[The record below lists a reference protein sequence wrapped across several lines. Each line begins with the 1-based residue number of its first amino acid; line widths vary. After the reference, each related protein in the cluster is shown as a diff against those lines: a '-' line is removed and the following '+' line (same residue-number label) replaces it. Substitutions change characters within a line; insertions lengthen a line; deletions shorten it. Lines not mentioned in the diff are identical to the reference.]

1 MADHELCLQGLHIIS
16 HDAIKV
22 ARAGSRGCLSTKV
35 YKASSREQMALN
47 RFIRRSLH
55 PRKKWQ
61 GQRASCSTM
70 GESHQL
76 QGPNKFL
83 LPAEVAS
90 RIAKLSILPWAPVCR
105 LLCSHWYVSSG
116 FRTTCLADR
125 TFTGHVLK
133 AAGSWPG
140 AVQLLSTSQFSFTSF
155 AVPRNEGAF
164 RVEGIQGRMAGEQVE
179 LASVQQ
185 EK

>member
-1 MADHELCLQGLHIIS
+1 MSSACRVISHIS

-35 YKASSREQMALN
+35 YKASSRGIDGSEQVH
-47 RFIRRSLH
+47 S
-55 PRKKWQ
+55 KKSAPKEEWQ

-70 GESHQL
+70 GEGHQL

-90 RIAKLSILPWAPVCR
+90 RIAKLSIQPWAPVCR

-140 AVQLLSTSQFSFTSF
+140 VVQLLSTSQSSFTSF
-155 AVPRNEGAF
+155 AGPRNEGAF
-164 RVEGIQGRMAGEQVE
+164 RVEGGEGRMAEEQVE
-179 LASVQQ
+179 LASVQ
-185 EK
+185 

>member
-1 MADHELCLQGLHIIS
+1 MMPSRWPELAPGAACSQ
-16 HDAIKV
+16 
-22 ARAGSRGCLSTKV
+22 RCTKLPLG
-35 YKASSREQMALN
+35 EQMALN

-70 GESHQL
+70 GEGHQL

-83 LPAEVAS
+83 LPAEVVS

-116 FRTTCLADR
+116 FHTTCLADR

-140 AVQLLSTSQFSFTSF
+140 VVQLLNTSQSSFTSF

-164 RVEGIQGRMAGEQVE
+164 RVEGVEGRMAEEQVE
-179 LASVQQ
+179 LASVQ
-185 EK
+185 